1 MKSLKDRNEKRHKEQ
16 EEKKKEEGVNKQW
29 RKKGRK
35 KGQLV
40 TRNYEK
46 VKEGLR
52 KIRKGSKGK
61 KTNGATDRNKNE
73 K

>member
-1 MKSLKDRNEKRHKEQ
+1 MKKRHKGQ
-16 EEKKKEEGVNKQW
+16 EEKKKEEGVNKHW
-29 RKKGRK
+29 RKEGREE
-35 KGQLV
+35 GQLV

-61 KTNGATDRNKNE
+61 KRHEAKDRNKNV

>member
-1 MKSLKDRNEKRHKEQ
+1 ME
-16 EEKKKEEGVNKQW
+16 
-29 RKKGRK
+29 KGRK
-35 KGQLV
+35 RGEEGQLV

-61 KTNGATDRNKNE
+61 KRHEAKDRNKNV